1 MTDIRR
7 VSLFSKLN
15 PMLYKALETA
25 TAFAKLRGN
34 AYVELVH
41 WLHQLLKLQDN
52 DVLRIVKRAG
62 LNLDAVEQD
71 LVRALDRLPHG
82 ATSISDI
89 SEHVDNAVE
98 RAWVYASLRFEA
110 TSIRGAYLLAG
121 IVKTP
126 GLRQVLD
133 WVRQYVGIEFA
144 WELRLVLKKQEA
156 RGMQLGSDHRLGWG
170 SWLGTRL
177 SDTDAG
183 DMVFQPEAL
192 FSRSASAAS
201 VAAEVSSMAL

>member
-41 WLHQLLKLQDN
+41 WLHQILQLQDS
-52 DVLRIVKRAG
+52 DLLRIVKRAG

-89 SEHVDNAVE
+89 SEHVDSAVE

-126 GLRQVLD
+126 GLRQVLS
-133 WVRQYVGIEFA
+133 GISREFDKLMPDVLIAQLPA
-144 WELRLVLKKQEA
+144 WTE
-156 RGMQLGSDHRLGWG
+156 GSPEDDYDVAPEPVAGGAPATG
-170 SWLGTRL
+170 SGAT
-177 SDTDAG
+177 S
-183 DMVFQPEAL
+183 
-192 FSRSASAAS
+192 
-201 VAAEVSSMAL
+201 